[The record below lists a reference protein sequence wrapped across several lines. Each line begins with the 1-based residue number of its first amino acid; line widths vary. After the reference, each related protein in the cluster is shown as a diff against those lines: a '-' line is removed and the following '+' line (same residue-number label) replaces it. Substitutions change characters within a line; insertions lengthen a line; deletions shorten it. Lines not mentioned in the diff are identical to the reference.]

1 MIATIR
7 KSDNRVIESQSHGT
21 ADVMLKNAISAGLTQ
36 DEVEIRE
43 VTPQELTSMLEAQAA
58 EDKIAFEKTPDGIKA
73 LLSASDG
80 TMIRIIEDL
89 YSQVQTLKALCVAKS
104 LFTAE
109 EAPAIAATAE
119 EVAVIET
126 KIAAR
131 KALRA
136 KLK

>member
-1 MIATIR
+1 MRWAR
-7 KSDNRVIESQSHGT
+7 IENNEVREIVTHNPKGLYHPDLIFVECPDEVKERWTYTDGKFSAPPRPQEPTES
-21 ADVMLKNAISAGLTQ
+21 MLALRALTQ
-36 DEVEIRE
+36 
-43 VTPQELTSMLEAQAA
+43 
-58 EDKIAFEKTPDGIKA
+58 
-73 LLSASDG
+73 SDG

-89 YSQVQTLKALCVAKS
+89 YFQVQALKDLCIAKS

-119 EVAVIET
+119 EVAAIET